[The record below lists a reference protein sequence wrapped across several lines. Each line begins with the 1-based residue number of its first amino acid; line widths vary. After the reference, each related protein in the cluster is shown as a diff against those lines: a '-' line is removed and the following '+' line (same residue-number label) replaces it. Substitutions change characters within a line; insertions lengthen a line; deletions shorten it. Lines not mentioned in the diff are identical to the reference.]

1 MQPLNRYARAALG
14 VALLLAP
21 LASLTAQKAR
31 ACWIVTPAEAAQI
44 LGKPELANGDVMHDN
59 DQTCSYFR
67 AGFDVHIDHVRTA
80 AKERELLREAI
91 KSNKVEAV
99 TGVGDEAG
107 FNKTDKNPSLVVI
120 SGSHVLDLDII
131 ASSWK
136 GSPEQIRPTL
146 VKLAQAALPKLLA
159 TGTTHTSRACWLIT
173 PAELAEIL
181 GTPELKNGVA
191 IRDDYDDC
199 DYTPAGFDLD
209 IIGYARVA
217 PRSEGFK
224 NLVKKGNAEAVPGI
238 GDEAIFGHDASN
250 HPTINVLLG
259 SRELMITL
267 RDETQGA
274 RPDAK
279 PRLVQLAKTAAARL
293 R

>member
-1 MQPLNRYARAALG
+1 MQPLNRSVVSILGIALS
-14 VALLLAP
+14 LTP
-21 LASLTAQKAR
+21 LASLTAQKAK

-44 LGKPELANGDVMHDN
+44 LGKPELANGEEMHDN
-59 DQTCSYFR
+59 YQTCSYFR

-80 AKERELLREAI
+80 AKERELLRGAI

-136 GSPEQIRPTL
+136 GAPEQIRPTL

-159 TGTTHTSRACWLIT
+159 TGTQTSRACWLIT
-173 PAELAEIL
+173 PAEVAQIL
-181 GTPELKNGVA
+181 GKPELKDGVA
-191 IRDDYDDC
+191 IHDDYDDC
-199 DYTPAGFDLD
+199 DYRPAGFDLD
-209 IIGYARVA
+209 IIGYTRVA

-224 NLVKKGNAEAVPGI
+224 NLVKRGNAEPVPGI
-238 GDEAIFGHDASN
+238 GDEAIIGHDASN

-274 RPDAK
+274 RPEVK
-279 PRLVQLAKTAAARL
+279 PKLAQLAKTAAARL

>member
-1 MQPLNRYARAALG
+1 MQPLNRSVVSILG
-14 VALLLAP
+14 IGLSLTP
-21 LASLTAQKAR
+21 LASLTAQKAK

-44 LGKPELANGDVMHDN
+44 LGRPELANGDEMHDN
-59 DQTCSYFR
+59 YQTCSYFR

-80 AKERELLREAI
+80 AKERELLRGAI

-146 VKLAQAALPKLLA
+146 GKLAQAALPKLLA
-159 TGTTHTSRACWLIT
+159 TGTQTSRACWLIT
-173 PAELAEIL
+173 PAEVAQIL
-181 GTPELKNGVA
+181 GKPELKDGVA
-191 IRDDYDDC
+191 IRDDYDEC
-199 DYTPAGFDLD
+199 DYRPAGFDLD
-209 IIGYARVA
+209 IIGYTRVA

-224 NLVKKGNAEAVPGI
+224 NLVKRGNAEPVPGI
-238 GDEAIFGHDASN
+238 GDEAIIGHDASN

-274 RPDAK
+274 RPEVK
-279 PRLVQLAKTAAARL
+279 PKLAQLAKTAATRL

>member
-1 MQPLNRYARAALG
+1 MQPLNRSVVSILGIALS
-14 VALLLAP
+14 LTP
-21 LASLTAQKAR
+21 LASLTAQKAK

-44 LGKPELANGDVMHDN
+44 LGRPELANGDEMHDN
-59 DQTCSYFR
+59 YQTCSYFR

-80 AKERELLREAI
+80 AKERELLRGAI
-91 KSNKVEAV
+91 KSNKVDAV

-159 TGTTHTSRACWLIT
+159 TGTQTSRACWLIT
-173 PAELAEIL
+173 PAEVAQIL
-181 GTPELKNGVA
+181 GKPELKDGVA

-199 DYTPAGFDLD
+199 DYRPAGFDLD
-209 IIGYARVA
+209 IIGYTRVA

-224 NLVKKGNAEAVPGI
+224 NLVKRGNAEPVPGI
-238 GDEAIFGHDASN
+238 GDEAIIGHDASN

-274 RPDAK
+274 RPEVK
-279 PRLVQLAKTAAARL
+279 PKLAQLAKTAATRL

>member
-44 LGKPELANGDVMHDN
+44 LGKPELANGDVMRDN
-59 DQTCSYFR
+59 YQTCSYFR

-80 AKERELLREAI
+80 EKERELLREAI

-99 TGVGDEAG
+99 TGIGDEAG
-107 FNKTDKNPSLVVI
+107 FTKTDKNPSLVVI
-120 SGSHVLDLDII
+120 KGSHVLDLDII

-159 TGTTHTSRACWLIT
+159 TGTTQTSRACWLIT
-173 PAELAEIL
+173 PAEVAQIL
-181 GTPELKNGVA
+181 GKPELKNGVA
-191 IRDDYDDC
+191 IHDDYDDC
-199 DYTPAGFDLD
+199 DYKPAGFDLD
-209 IIGYARVA
+209 IIGYTRVA

-224 NLVKKGNAEAVPGI
+224 TLIKRGYAEALPDI
-238 GDEAIFGHDASN
+238 GDEAILGRDAKH
-250 HPTINVLLG
+250 HPTANVLLG

-267 RDETQGA
+267 LDDAQVA
-274 RPDAK
+274 PADAK
-279 PRLVQLAKTAAARL
+279 PKLVQLAKTAAARL